1 VIASRAPRGDDDR
14 SESEAD
20 REVSRLQQMAL
31 ANANNASDD
40 ESRNTPSPVIIW
52 RHASPVKLATNVPA
66 DLLPPDQFGQAS
78 SSNSARSPVHAPN
91 SPGWGSSASPARKAS
106 PSKKKIYGGAWYM
119 PVDMW
124 SGHPGTDGSD
134 MSGGANLNS
143 TDPRTRAQKLDGGG
157 SRSGRSGHSDK
168 DAAVTHLP
176 SIAGA
181 TDDAAEVIPKL
192 YSSRMYKEYLKE
204 KRVHRIPHYLSRDD
218 STSHARRGALER
230 MRAHASTSEIMH
242 GRTFDDGM
250 ACIPA
255 RSASHG
261 RRSRQVLTRTPT
273 RAQTTGW
280 VDGKL
285 DG

>member
-1 VIASRAPRGDDDR
+1 MLCITPL
-14 SESEAD
+14 SE
-20 REVSRLQQMAL
+20 
-31 ANANNASDD
+31 
-40 ESRNTPSPVIIW
+40 PS
-52 RHASPVKLATNVPA
+52 SP
-66 DLLPPDQFGQAS
+66 
-78 SSNSARSPVHAPN
+78 
-91 SPGWGSSASPARKAS
+91 
-106 PSKKKIYGGAWYM
+106 PS
-119 PVDMW
+119 
-124 SGHPGTDGSD
+124 
-134 MSGGANLNS
+134 LFF
-143 TDPRTRAQKLDGGG
+143 Q
-157 SRSGRSGHSDK
+157 
-168 DAAVTHLP
+168 
-176 SIAGA
+176 
-181 TDDAAEVIPKL
+181 VIPKL